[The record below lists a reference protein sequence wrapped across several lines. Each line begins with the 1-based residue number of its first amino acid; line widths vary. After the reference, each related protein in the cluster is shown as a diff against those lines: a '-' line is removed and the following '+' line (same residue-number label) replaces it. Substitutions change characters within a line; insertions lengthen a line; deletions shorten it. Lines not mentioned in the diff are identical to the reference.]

1 MWEFFKQLLSPT
13 QYMPHGNC
21 YLWETPLVWLHV
33 LSDLFIAIAYFS
45 IPAMLIYFIYKRNEI
60 PFLGVFGLFGAFIIL
75 CGTGHLLEIWT
86 LWHPAYWLSGVE
98 KALTALVSCYTAVEM
113 GVLLPQ
119 FLALKTPEQL
129 EAVNRE
135 LQNQIVERQRAEEVL
150 HNIVVATASV
160 TGEEFFPAVVRNLG
174 EALGVRYAFIAEIVS
189 EGPDKLQTLAFWAD
203 DNLETNFEYNIAGT
217 PCETAIEQGK
227 LCYYPSGVQELFP
240 EAKVLGVM
248 GVTCCL
254 GVPVLDSSRQPIGIL
269 CVNHDKP
276 LSDVESA
283 KAIMKIFAARAAA
296 EIQRQWA
303 QESLRRA
310 YDGLEVRVRERTAE
324 LSETLYTLEA
334 EIVERKKVELALEQE
349 RQQLRQ
355 IVTNAPVAMAMFD
368 TEMRY
373 LAYSDRWLK
382 DYDLDGLDLIGRSH
396 HEILPEISKQTKA
409 IYSRALQG
417 EVISLPE
424 DAIEREDGTKLYLCW
439 AVQPWYIQTDFD
451 WRDATQTPET
461 IDTYEQSNNLKSK
474 ILNPKCQI
482 GGIIIVT
489 QVINELVEAR
499 EAALEAARMKS
510 IFLANMSHEIRTP
523 MNGVLGMTDLLLK
536 TTLTNHQQEFMQTIK
551 ISAETLLALIN
562 DILDFSKLEAGKMR
576 LQRRVFDLNTTIKE
590 VLSLVQT
597 QANAKGIRLLT
608 SIDANVPQQ
617 LIGDPHRLHQTLV
630 NLVENSIKFTDKGE
644 VTIAV
649 RIHKE
654 TPFVT
659 SYNTKKILNS
669 EFRILFSVR
678 DTGIGIAPENQKKLF
693 QSFSQVDGS
702 TTRACGGSGLGL
714 AICKQLVELME
725 GEIGVESEVGKG
737 SVFWF
742 TVPLQKSQMLAVMGN
757 QSSAI
762 GNREEANQSDRLW
775 SDTPDSPII
784 NDPLLTSNLKILLVE
799 DMPINQKV
807 VLNQLKILGY
817 QADCATNGQ
826 AAIELMTNTS
836 YDLVLMDCQMPV
848 LDGYET
854 TKTIRV
860 RECQERHTVVIA
872 LTAHAMSGDRE
883 KCLAAGMDDYIT
895 KPISTKQLSEVIERW
910 IQTKDESTKI
920 LDNRQQDIN
929 TESQPSADN
938 SMNLEF
944 PIQSPTEEIVDR
956 VRLYEI
962 ARGDAEFQLELLQA
976 FMEDAP
982 TYLKEAKEALLSGD
996 CNILG
1001 RRAHQLKGGSATVAI
1016 RFMPDLAAR
1025 LQSQAEANQLDGAS
1039 EILAQLEKILER
1051 VNTFIANW

>member
-1 MWEFFKQLLSPT
+1 
-13 QYMPHGNC
+13 MPHGNC

-86 LWHPAYWLSGVE
+86 LWHPAYWVSGLE

-129 EAVNRE
+129 EVVNRE
-135 LQNQIVERQRAEEVL
+135 LQNQIVERERAEEVL

-160 TGEEFFPAVVRNLG
+160 TGEKFFPAVVRHLA

-189 EGPDKLQTLAFWAD
+189 EEPDKLQTLAFWAD
-203 DNLETNFEYNIAGT
+203 DNLETNFEYNLPGT
-217 PCETAIEQGK
+217 PCETVIEQGK
-227 LCYYPSGVQELFP
+227 QCYYPSGVQELFP
-240 EAKVLGVM
+240 EAKGLAVM
-248 GVTCCL
+248 GVTCYL
-254 GVPVLDSSRQPIGIL
+254 GVPVLDSSRQAIGIL

-283 KAIMKIFAARAAA
+283 KAIMKIFAARAGA

-303 QESLRRA
+303 QESLRLA

-324 LSETLYTLEA
+324 LSETLHTLEA

-355 IVTNAPVAMAMFD
+355 IITNAPVAMAMFD

-382 DYDLDGLDLIGRSH
+382 DYDLDGLDLIGLKH
-396 HEILPEISKQTKA
+396 HEILPQISKQTKA

-417 EVISLPE
+417 EVISLAE
-424 DAIEREDGTKLYLCW
+424 DAIEREDGTKLYLRW
-439 AVQPWYIQTDFD
+439 AVQPWCIQTPDLG
-451 WRDATQTPET
+451 
-461 IDTYEQSNNLKSK
+461 DTNQQPNNLESQ
-474 ILNPKCQI
+474 IFNPKCQV

-489 QVINELVEAR
+489 QMINELVEAR

-510 IFLANMSHEIRTP
+510 VFLANMSHEIRTP

-576 LQRRVFDLNTTIKE
+576 LQMRVFDLNTSIGQ
-590 VLSLVQT
+590 VFNMVQV

-617 LIGDPHRLHQTLV
+617 LIGDPHRLHQILV

-702 TTRACGGSGLGL
+702 TTRAYGGSGLGL

-742 TVPLQKSQMLAVMGN
+742 TVPLQKSQVLAVMGN
-757 QSSAI
+757 KSSAI

-775 SDTPDSPII
+775 WDTPDSPII

-826 AAIELMTNTS
+826 AALELMTNTS

-854 TKTIRV
+854 TKRIRV
-860 RECQERHTVVIA
+860 RECQDRHTIVIA

-920 LDNRQQDIN
+920 LDNLQQDIN
-929 TESQPSADN
+929 TESQPPADN
-938 SMNLEF
+938 SMNLESQ
-944 PIQSPTEEIVDR
+944 IQSPTEEIVDR

-996 CNILG
+996 CNTLG

-1039 EILAQLEKILER
+1039 EIIAELEKILER
-1051 VNTFIANW
+1051 INTFIANW